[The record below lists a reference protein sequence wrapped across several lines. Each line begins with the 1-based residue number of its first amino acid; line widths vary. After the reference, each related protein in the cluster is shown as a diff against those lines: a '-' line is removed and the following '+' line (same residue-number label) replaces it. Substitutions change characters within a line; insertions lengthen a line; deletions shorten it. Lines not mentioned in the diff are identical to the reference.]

1 MNTKSFVKRR
11 INIIIIII
19 IIYNPP
25 FPNFL
30 SILCERLPKLH
41 DLGSSAHFPKA
52 SNSKFHRDFRNC
64 FYAEWFFHQ
73 FSRFPLRHSFLKEFC
88 LQGQC
93 QPSQSR
99 DFGKHLRTT
108 ISSHLHSSDFST
120 TCGKTAPGIPRS
132 VESVAQ
138 KSRTSSEF

>member
-1 MNTKSFVKRR
+1 MKNFTLL
-11 INIIIIII
+11 
-19 IIYNPP
+19 

-64 FYAEWFFHQ
+64 FYAECFFINFA
-73 FSRFPLRHSFLKEFC
+73 FSSSPFVLEGILFARAVSAESVPGLWKTLENYDPKSSPL
-88 LQGQC
+88 
-93 QPSQSR
+93 
-99 DFGKHLRTT
+99 
-108 ISSHLHSSDFST
+108 SSDFST
-120 TCGKTAPGIPRS
+120 TYGKTAPGIPRS

-138 KSRTSSEF
+138 KSRTLSELKSYKADN